1 MMHFNSKKRPP
12 ARNPNKWF
20 SPRQEDILIKA
31 AAAAFILLTCP
42 IWIPIWIVMMPY
54 YYLTGR
60 LSRKAPPAREALR
73 ASMPPR
79 LSPAPDPLPPPEP
92 PEPELL
98 RRRELAKQ
106 TRKIIPGKS
115 RHLQD
120 PIRADPAIAK
130 LIDEAGD
137 RARMEVTDNGRN
149 HYFGCCHR
157 IWSRQ
162 KEILKQDHG
171 ITWFSQSEMN
181 PNVIYD

>member
-54 YYLTGR
+54 SYLTGR
-60 LSRKAPPAREALR
+60 LSRKAPPDREALR

-79 LSPAPDPLPPPEP
+79 LSPDPEPLPPPEP
-92 PEPELL
+92 PDPELL

-115 RHLQD
+115 QTSSRPDPRRPRDRQAHRRSWRSRPNGSHRQWTQSLLRLLPPHLEPTKGNFKTRTRHHLVQ
-120 PIRADPAIAK
+120 PK
-130 LIDEAGD
+130 
-137 RARMEVTDNGRN
+137 RN
-149 HYFGCCHR
+149 EPQCH
-157 IWSRQ
+157 
-162 KEILKQDHG
+162 L
-171 ITWFSQSEMN
+171 
-181 PNVIYD
+181 

>member
-1 MMHFNSKKRPP
+1 
-12 ARNPNKWF
+12 
-20 SPRQEDILIKA
+20 
-31 AAAAFILLTCP
+31 
-42 IWIPIWIVMMPY
+42 MMPY

-92 PEPELL
+92 PDPELL

-106 TRKIIPGKS
+106 TRKIIPGNS

-120 PIRADPAIAK
+120 PIRADPAIAKLIDEAHRRSSSTKLIDEAHRRSSSTK

-162 KEILKQDHG
+162 KEILKQEHG

>member
-20 SPRQEDILIKA
+20 SPRQEEILINA

-60 LSRKAPPAREALR
+60 LSRKAPSDREALR

-79 LSPAPDPLPPPEP
+79 LFPAPDPLPPPEP
-92 PEPELL
+92 PDPELL

-120 PIRADPAIAK
+120 PIRADPAIA
-130 LIDEAGD
+130 
-137 RARMEVTDNGRN
+137 
-149 HYFGCCHR
+149 
-157 IWSRQ
+157 
-162 KEILKQDHG
+162 
-171 ITWFSQSEMN
+171 
-181 PNVIYD
+181 

>member
-1 MMHFNSKKRPP
+1 MMHFNSKKRPL
-12 ARNPNKWF
+12 ARNPKKWF

-31 AAAAFILLTCP
+31 AAAAFILVTCP

-60 LSRKAPPAREALR
+60 LSRKTPPAREALR
-73 ASMPPR
+73 ASMLPR
-79 LSPAPDPLPPPEP
+79 LSPDPEPLPPPEP
-92 PEPELL
+92 PDPELL

-106 TRKIIPGKS
+106 NRKITPSKS
-115 RHLQD
+115 RHLRD

-157 IWSRQ
+157 I
-162 KEILKQDHG
+162 
-171 ITWFSQSEMN
+171 
-181 PNVIYD
+181 